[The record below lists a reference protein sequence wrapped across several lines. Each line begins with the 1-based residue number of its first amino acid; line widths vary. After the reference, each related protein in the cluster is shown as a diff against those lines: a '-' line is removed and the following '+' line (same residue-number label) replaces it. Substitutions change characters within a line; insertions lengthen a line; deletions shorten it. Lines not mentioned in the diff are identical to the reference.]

1 MSNRNIYLKCL
12 NNINDEYIMV
22 CNAYNEYIN
31 RKMIEYA
38 YEKGGVF
45 MESKYVDYNQKVLQ
59 K

>member
-1 MSNRNIYLKCL
+1 
-12 NNINDEYIMV
+12 MV